1 MSNKL
6 NNWTDYEEDEYMTDK
21 RNKRRQSDRRKKK
34 RMKNALRNL
43 NVYEL
48 QNIEEQDE
56 YL

>member
-6 NNWTDYEEDEYMTDK
+6 TKWNDYDEDEYMTDK

-48 QNIEEQDE
+48 QNLEEQDE

>member
-6 NNWTDYEEDEYMTDK
+6 NKFTDYEEDEYITDK

-48 QNIEEQDE
+48 QNLEEQDE